1 MKKFNYNQINKV
13 LTRLYIN
20 EQNIFI
26 LDFVA
31 SQEASTIQTTT
42 STAMKKSLSSSVPRS
57 QEYVLN
63 FDRLAKA
70 GDQMQDQ
77 SFMNYLKRL
86 MGSRGKLYFWERV
99 FPS

>member
-1 MKKFNYNQINKV
+1 M
-13 LTRLYIN
+13 
-20 EQNIFI
+20 E
-26 LDFVA
+26 
-31 SQEASTIQTTT
+31 
-42 STAMKKSLSSSVPRS
+42 KSLSSSVPLS